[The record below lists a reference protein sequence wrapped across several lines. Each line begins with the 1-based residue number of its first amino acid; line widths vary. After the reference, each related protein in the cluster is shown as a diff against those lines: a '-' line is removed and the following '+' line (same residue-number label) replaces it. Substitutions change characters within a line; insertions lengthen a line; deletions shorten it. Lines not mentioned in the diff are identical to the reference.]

1 MTTGEIKD
9 HSRIPDGFNFGSMI
23 TNMSGKEKN
32 RFICFIEKMIVWNPE
47 ERDTATELLKDPWL
61 YSDYLQN

>member
-9 HSRIPDGFNFGSMI
+9 PSCIPHSFSFGSMI

-32 RFICFIEKMIVWNPE
+32 RFVCFIERMIVWSPE
-47 ERDTATELLKDPWL
+47 ERDMAAELLNDPWL
-61 YSDYLQN
+61 YSDFLQS